1 MSMPVG
7 KEWNTGDS
15 HKRLIQ
21 PDILT
26 KAGTVIKPLRFKK
39 DLSMSTIEKLVAHR
53 EKKKSQRSSAKF

>member
-1 MSMPVG
+1 MPVG

-53 EKKKSQRSSAKF
+53 EKKKS